1 LRGSLTKLDLFSELS
16 LRLVTAGEQTGQL
29 ETMLLRVAII
39 YEAQLQRQI
48 DRLTSLLVPV
58 LTLAIGIVVGGLILS
73 VMSAIVSVNELAF
86 R

>member
-1 LRGSLTKLDLFSELS
+1 
-16 LRLVTAGEQTGQL
+16 LRLITAGEQTGQL
-29 ETMLLRVAII
+29 ETMLLRLATIH
-39 YEAQLQRQI
+39 EAQLQRHI
-48 DRLTSLLVPV
+48 DRLTTLLVPA